1 MQLNLASQGSTN
13 MGDWVV
19 RLIEQ
24 TGYLG
29 VAFLMFLETIFPPI
43 PSEVI
48 MPVAGVAAGQGRMTY
63 GWVVASGTA
72 GAMLG
77 NIFWYLAARAL
88 GIVRLKPI
96 VERWGRW
103 LTITWPEL
111 ERAERWF
118 RVNGTFF
125 VFLGRMLP
133 TVRSLVS
140 IPAGLLKMRFRSF
153 VIASTIGTAGWTAL
167 LAGAGYKLGENY
179 TEINEWLGPAS
190 NAILVV
196 LAIGYLWRLW
206 THRHVA
212 PIAAKETELDAN

>member
-1 MQLNLASQGSTN
+1 MA
-13 MGDWVV
+13 DWVI

-24 TGYLG
+24 SGYLG
-29 VAFLMFLETIFPPI
+29 IAFLMFLETIFPPI

-48 MPVAGVAAGQGRMTY
+48 MPVAGVAAGQGKLHY
-63 GWVVASGTA
+63 GLVVASGTA

-88 GIVRLKPI
+88 GINRLEPI
-96 VERWGRW
+96 VRRWGRW
-103 LTITWPEL
+103 LTVTWAEL

-125 VFLGRMLP
+125 VFLGRLLP

-140 IPAGLLKMRFRSF
+140 VPAGLLKMRFRTF
-153 VIASTIGTAGWTAL
+153 VLASTVGTAGWTAL

-179 TEINEWLGPAS
+179 REIDSVIGPAA

-196 LAIGYLWRLW
+196 LAVGYLYRLW
-206 THRHVA
+206 THRNIDPATGTVKRDQTR
-212 PIAAKETELDAN
+212 P

>member
-1 MQLNLASQGSTN
+1 MA
-13 MGDWVV
+13 DWVI

-29 VAFLMFLETIFPPI
+29 VAFLMFVETIFPPI

-48 MPVAGVAAGQGRMTY
+48 MPVAGVAAGQGRMNFY
-63 GWVVASGTA
+63 AVVASGTA

-77 NIFWYLAARAL
+77 NITWYLAARAL
-88 GIVRLKPI
+88 GIERLHPFIDKY
-96 VERWGRW
+96 GHW
-103 LTITWPEL
+103 LTVSWPEV

-118 RVNGTFF
+118 RVNGPFF

-140 IPAGLLKMRFRSF
+140 VPAGLLRMRFKTF
-153 VIASTIGTAGWTAL
+153 LLASTVGTAGWTAL

-179 TEINEWLGPAS
+179 RDIDQIIGPAS
-190 NAILVV
+190 NAILAL
-196 LAIGYLWRLW
+196 LALTYLWRVW
-206 THRHVA
+206 RQRRR
-212 PIAAKETELDAN
+212 KN

>member
-1 MQLNLASQGSTN
+1 

-19 RLIEQ
+19 RLIDQ

-29 VAFLMFLETIFPPI
+29 VGFLMFLETIFPPI

-48 MPVAGVAAGQGRMTY
+48 MPIAGVAAGQGRMTY

-88 GIVRLKPI
+88 GIIRLKPI
-96 VERWGRW
+96 VDRWGRW
-103 LTITWPEL
+103 LTVTWPEL

-118 RVNGTFF
+118 RINGTFF

-153 VIASTIGTAGWTAL
+153 VIASTLGTAGWTAL

-179 TEINEWLGPAS
+179 RDINDWLGPAS

-196 LAIGYLWRLW
+196 LAAGYAWRLW
-206 THRHVA
+206 THRHIT
-212 PIAAKETELDAN
+212 PIVVKESNLDVNKP

>member
-1 MQLNLASQGSTN
+1 MS
-13 MGDWVV
+13 DWVV
-19 RLIEQ
+19 RLIDQ

-29 VAFLMFLETIFPPI
+29 VGFLMFLETIFPPI

-63 GWVVASGTA
+63 ALVVASGTG

-88 GIVRLKPI
+88 GIIRLKPI
-96 VERWGRW
+96 VDRWGRW
-103 LTITWPEL
+103 LTVTWPEL

-118 RVNGTFF
+118 RVNGVFF

-133 TVRSLVS
+133 TIRSLVS

-153 VIASTIGTAGWTAL
+153 VLASTIGTAGWTAL

-179 TEINEWLGPAS
+179 RDINEWLGPAS

-196 LAIGYLWRLW
+196 LAAGYIWRLW
-206 THRHVA
+206 THRHIA
-212 PIAAKETELDAN
+212 PIRAKESDLDTNSL